1 MESNMILIILM
12 KGIKLSILNSVLIES
27 ISILIIYF
35 IEISGTV

>member
-12 KGIKLSILNSVLIES
+12 KSIKLSILNSVLIES

-35 IEISGTV
+35 IGISETV

>member
-35 IEISGTV
+35 IGISGMV

>member
-12 KGIKLSILNSVLIES
+12 KSIKLSILNSVLIES

-35 IEISGTV
+35 IGISGMV